1 MSSNIIL
8 FVVNNIIF
16 GINDITN
23 DIDEYFN
30 YKVGVQAIEMN
41 GILDFTR
48 HCYGEI
54 SKNFTHCFQC

>member
-1 MSSNIIL
+1 M
-8 FVVNNIIF
+8 NNIIY
-16 GINDITN
+16 GINDIIN